1 MGRKSREKRGA
12 AGFSPP
18 EPDGTLKRAA
28 PRIWPYAF
36 AIAILTVVVFGQIV
50 THHFIT
56 YDDGLF
62 VTENAHVREGLTGDS
77 IRWALTSSELG
88 YYPLV
93 WLSHMTDVSLWGL
106 NAGGH
111 LATALLLH
119 VLSSCLLFFAL
130 SRMTAAPLP
139 SAFVAALFAIHPMHV
154 ESVAWVS
161 ERKDTLSTLFGM
173 IALLF
178 YAMPRSVRRD
188 VMVAIAFV
196 ASLLSKQ
203 MLVTL
208 PFLFLL
214 VDDWPLRRKPAI
226 LEKIHLFAIA
236 AGGVFLAVAG
246 QRNLNALQTTAVLPL
261 GTRIANSLVAYTS
274 YIGKLLWPARLA
286 PIYPLTAVSPS
297 AAALAFV
304 LLLAITITAW
314 FLRKRAPY
322 LIVGWLWFIGTL
334 VPVIGI
340 VQIGAA
346 SMADRYTYFPA
357 IGLFIAI
364 VWGVADLLP
373 ARVAVAAG
381 CAAVTIL
388 AVLAFIQTSYWKD
401 TETLFTHTIGVTGP
415 NPIAEYT
422 LGQIY
427 ETNDPDRAID
437 HLRRAIDLTEAALR
451 ATPDAPKPDLY
462 AQAHVGIGTAL
473 LEKAKAAGDPAAK
486 AKLVDDAGAEY
497 QAALRIDPN
506 AGNAQRNLALVQ
518 SMKATAAPVAPRQ
531 QPRESEVD
539 RLIDSA
545 VALSQK
551 RQFDAAI
558 AEYRRAVALDPTS
571 VEPHVYLGIGLAQAA
586 RNAEGA
592 AELRKAKKI
601 DAARANRYVTGI
613 LRLPQNEGNL
623 DALIRQLEGR

>member
-1 MGRKSREKRGA
+1 LGKKSREKRTA
-12 AGFSPP
+12 ARQP
-18 EPDGTLKRAA
+18 AA
-28 PRIWPYAF
+28 EAAAATRVWVYIAG
-36 AIAILTVVVFGQIV
+36 IAILTIVVFGQVV

-62 VTENAHVREGLTGDS
+62 VTENAHVRAGLSPDS

-93 WLSHMTDVSLWGL
+93 WLSHMTDVSLWGM

-119 VLSSCLLFFAL
+119 ILSSCLLFFAL
-130 SRMTAAPLP
+130 NRMTAAPVR

-173 IALLF
+173 LALLL
-178 YAMPRSVRRD
+178 YAMPRSIRRG
-188 VMVAIAFV
+188 VLLAIAFA

-208 PFLFLL
+208 PFLFLVL
-214 VDDWPLRRKPAI
+214 DWWPLQRKPAI
-226 LEKIHLFAIA
+226 LEKIPLFAIA
-236 AGGVFLAVAG
+236 AGGVLVAIAG
-246 QRNLNALQTTAVLPL
+246 QQNLKAVQTTAVLPL
-261 GTRIANSLVAYTS
+261 VTRIANSLVAYAA
-274 YIGKLLWPARLA
+274 YIGKLLWPSNLA
-286 PIYPLTAVSPS
+286 PIYPLTAVSTS
-297 AAALAFV
+297 AAVSSLV
-304 LLLAITITAW
+304 LLLAMTIAAW
-314 FLRKRAPY
+314 LLRQRAPY
-322 LIVGWLWFIGTL
+322 VLAGWLWFIGTL

-364 VWGVADLLP
+364 VWGVADMMP
-373 ARVAVAAG
+373 ARVAAAAG
-381 CAAVTIL
+381 AVVVAIL
-388 AVLAFIQTSYWKD
+388 AVLAFMQTGYWKD
-401 TETLFTHTIGVTGP
+401 TESLFTHTLEVTGP

-422 LGQIY
+422 LGQVY
-427 ETNDPDRAID
+427 ETDDPDRAIP

-451 ATPDAPKPDLY
+451 ANPNSPKPDLY
-462 AQAHVGIGTAL
+462 AQSHVGIGTAL
-473 LEKAKAAGDPAAK
+473 LEKAKSANDAAAK
-486 AKLVDDAGAEY
+486 AKLVDEAGAEY

-518 SMKATAAPVAPRQ
+518 SMRAT
-531 QPRESEVD
+531 SVD
-539 RLIDSA
+539 RLIDA
-545 VALSQK
+545 GVALSQK

-558 AEYRRAVALDPTS
+558 AEYRKAVALAPDS
-571 VEPHVYLGIGLAQAA
+571 VEPRVYLGIGLAQAG
-586 RNAEGA
+586 RNAEA
-592 AELRKAKKI
+592 ASELRAAQKI

-613 LRLPQNEGNL
+613 LRLPQNPGNL
-623 DALIRQLEGR
+623 DALLRQLSQ